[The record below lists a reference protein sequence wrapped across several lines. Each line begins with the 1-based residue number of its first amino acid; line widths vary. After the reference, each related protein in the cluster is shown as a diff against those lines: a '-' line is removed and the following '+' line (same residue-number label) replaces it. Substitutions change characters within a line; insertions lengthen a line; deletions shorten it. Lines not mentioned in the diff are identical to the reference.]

1 MSARILVVDD
11 LAVNV
16 RLLEAKLLAEYYD
29 VVAAGDGPTA
39 LKLAG
44 EKAPDLVLLDVMM
57 PGLDGFEVCRRLKAD
72 PETAHI
78 PVVMVTALDDPSDR
92 VRGLEAGADDFLTK
106 PVNDVAL
113 FARIRSLVR
122 LKRAGDEWRSRE
134 ATFLNLGVSATSAL
148 GRGADDGGN
157 VLLVMDDD
165 ELSRRVAGDLAGR
178 DHPVVTARSV
188 DEAAQAAR
196 HAGFDLILIDDD
208 LHSEDALRLC
218 SRLRQEE
225 GTRYTPIVL
234 VVHGD
239 EHDRLAKAL
248 ELGVNDY
255 LVRPVDRDEMFARV
269 ASQIRH
275 KRYEDDLRENYR
287 RCLTAAL
294 TDSLTGLNNRRYLEA
309 HFDAVDAMLAEA
321 SKPLSLMVLDVDRF
335 KSLNDSFGHAAG
347 DVVLQG
353 VAGRILTNLRG
364 PDTAVRYGG
373 EEFVVLMPDTA
384 KAPALAAA
392 ERLCEAIGQ
401 APFAVPGTS
410 GEVQVTISIGVATDM
425 AGRRTLDW
433 LIVQADRAMYEAKRG
448 GRSRVVVAGR
458 DDPPETVL
466 EAAGTA

>member
-11 LAVNV
+11 IAINV
-16 RLLEAKLLAEYYD
+16 RLLEAKLQVEYYD
-29 VVAAGDGPTA
+29 VIAAGDGASA
-39 LKLAG
+39 LTLAK
-44 EKAPDLVLLDVMM
+44 ERAPDLVLLDVMM

-78 PVVMVTALDDPSDR
+78 PVVMVTALDDAADR

-106 PVNDVAL
+106 PINDVAL

-134 ATFLNLGVSATSAL
+134 ATFLDLGLAPTP
-148 GRGADDGGN
+148 GDGDDCAEAGD

-165 ELSRRVAGDLAGR
+165 DLSARLARELAER
-178 DHPVVTARSV
+178 DHAVVTARTI
-188 DEAAQAAR
+188 DDAAQAAR
-196 HAGFDLILIDDD
+196 QAGFDLILIDDD
-208 LHSEDALRLC
+208 LHGADALRLC

-255 LVRPVDRDEMFARV
+255 LVRPVDRDETFARV
-269 ASQIRH
+269 GSQIRH
-275 KRYEDDLRENYR
+275 KRYEDDLRNNYR
-287 RCLTAAL
+287 RSLTAAL

-309 HFDAVDAMLAEA
+309 HFGAVDAMLAEA
-321 SKPLSLMVLDVDRF
+321 AKPLSLMVLDVDRF
-335 KSLNDSFGHAAG
+335 KSFNDSFGHAAG

-353 VAGRILTNLRG
+353 VAGRIMTNLRG

-373 EEFVVLMPDTA
+373 EEFVILMPDTDQ
-384 KAPALAAA
+384 APALAAA
-392 ERLCEAIGQ
+392 ERLCEAIRDR
-401 APFAVPGTS
+401 PFAVPGSS
-410 GEVQVTISIGVATDM
+410 GEVAVTVSIGVATEL
-425 AGRRTLDW
+425 AGHRSLEW
-433 LIVQADRAMYEAKRG
+433 LINDADRALYEAKRR
-448 GRSRVVVAGR
+448 GRDRVVVAR
-458 DDPPETVL
+458 DDAAEPAR
-466 EAAGTA
+466 EAAGAV